1 MNLTDRFVVLV
12 EVPPIVDTLVSRQ
25 SRDLDYELANQL
37 IGGDGIVVP
46 DFEGNVI
53 SNVLNVNFENF
64 LPGGVLAFSISGL
77 GSELLHSGSYFDVGI
92 HGGDNVDI
100 LSKSTLVDVEVKR
113 T

>member
-12 EVPPIVDTLVSRQ
+12 EVPPIIDTLIHAH
-25 SRDLDYELANQL
+25 SRDLDSELANQL
-37 IGGDGIVVP
+37 IGGEGVLGP

-53 SNVLNVNFENF
+53 SNVLNVDFENF

-92 HGGDNVDI
+92 HGGESVDI
-100 LSKSTLVDVEVKR
+100 LSKSTLMAVEVKR